1 MVRLPPNLPPIA
13 PVRDLRTFFGMTS
26 IDDDFKTLRRYSRQ
40 EAAAILKV
48 KDSWLK
54 KWVWK
59 RLVPHQRSGEP
70 GPHQRGVW
78 FTYDDIL
85 ATGALMPSL
94 MSGRQANSRADVPVT
109 TTEPTEGEHAGV
121 PDALVVQAIIR
132 DVADDELARYR
143 ELASLRRP

>member
-1 MVRLPPNLPPIA
+1 MPPSLPPIA
-13 PVRDLRTFFGMTS
+13 PVRAVRTFVGVTT
-26 IDDDFKTLRRYSRQ
+26 IEEDFKTLRRYSRQ
-40 EAAAILKV
+40 EVAAILKV

-54 KWVWK
+54 EWVWK
-59 RLVPHQRSGEP
+59 RVVPHQRSGEP

-94 MSGRQANSRADVPVT
+94 MSGRQANSRAEVPVT
-109 TTEPTEGEHAGV
+109 TTEPTEGEHAEE
-121 PDALVVQAIIR
+121 PAALVVQAIIG

-143 ELASLRRP
+143 ELASLRRL